1 MNEEQPKEDVVFDEA
16 QKLPE
21 RVSGEKKLPF
31 FTRLVIR
38 AGLAKDEQHAQII
51 LLVFIVAFA
60 ALTLYLLPGVFDTG
74 GSDVYLDPNV
84 YNLP

>member
-21 RVSGEKKLPF
+21 RVEVEEKLPF
-31 FTRLVIR
+31 FTNLVLRI
-38 AGLAKDEQHAQII
+38 GLAKDEKHAQII
-51 LLVFIVAFA
+51 LLVFIVAFV
-60 ALTLYLLPGVFDTG
+60 ALTLYLLPGVFDKTG
-74 GSDVYLDPNV
+74 DDVYLDPNV

>member
-21 RVSGEKKLPF
+21 RAVAEKKLPF
-31 FTRLVIR
+31 FTNLVIR
-38 AGLAKDEQHAQII
+38 IGLAKDEKHAQIV
-51 LLVFIVAFA
+51 LLVFVVAFA
-60 ALTLYLLPGVFDTG
+60 ALTLYLLPGAFDKG
-74 GSDVYLDPNV
+74 AGDVYLDPNV